1 MAELGRGGTLR
12 RFVLEHHPVRGF
24 CTRLD
29 EPWSELLRL
38 RSYPPPVQVL
48 LGEALTASVLLAA
61 TLKFRGTLSLQLE
74 GQGPLRLLLAQCT
87 HDFRVR
93 AVAELREGAHPGAP
107 LSAVQPQSAPP
118 AVADAIVET
127 AAFSA
132 LVGSGRLAV
141 TVEAEERAARYQGIV
156 ALEGGSL
163 AACLENY
170 FASSEQ
176 LPTRIALSASSS
188 HAAGVLIQK
197 MPGAA
202 AQGEALAA
210 RSQQAWE
217 EIERQLSALPIPM
230 LQSSEA
236 EPLLHQLCGRHDV
249 RLFSPTE
256 VRFECRCSRE
266 RVTGLLRSLG
276 AEELRSILADEGAVT
291 VTCEFCSRPYRFDAV
306 DVARLL
312 SSGAAPDAPAS
323 MN

>member
-1 MAELGRGGTLR
+1 LGGGGTLR

-38 RSYPPPVQVL
+38 RSYPPPVQML

-93 AVAELREGAHPGAP
+93 AVAELREAIQLP
-107 LSAVQPQSAPP
+107 AVQPQAAPP

-127 AAFSA
+127 AAFGA

-141 TVEAEERAARYQGIV
+141 TVEAQERAARYQGIV

-176 LPTRIALSASSS
+176 LPTRIALSASAT
-188 HAAGVLIQK
+188 HAAGVLLQK

-202 AQGEALAA
+202 AQGEAQAA

-217 EIERQLSALPIPM
+217 QIERQLSALPIPM
-230 LQSSEA
+230 LQSAEA
-236 EPLLHQLCGRHDV
+236 EPLLHQLCGGHDV

-276 AEELRSILADEGAVT
+276 SEELRSILAEEGAVT

-306 DVARLL
+306 DVERLL
-312 SSGAAPDAPAS
+312 AGGTAPDAPAS

>member
-1 MAELGRGGTLR
+1 MGGRLR

-38 RSYPPPVQVL
+38 RSYPPAVQVL

-61 TLKFRGTLSLQLE
+61 TLKFQGTLSLQLE

-93 AVAELREGAHPGAP
+93 AVAELREGAW
-107 LSAVQPQSAPP
+107 LSAEETASTPQSTTPP
-118 AVADAIVET
+118 AVADAIAET
-127 AAFSA
+127 AAFGE

-141 TVEAEERAARYQGIV
+141 TVEAHERAARYQGIV

-163 AACLENY
+163 AACLESY

-176 LPTRIALSASSS
+176 LPTRIALSASATQAS
-188 HAAGVLIQK
+188 GLLVQK
-197 MPGAA
+197 MPGAV

-217 EIERQLSALPIPM
+217 EIEHQLSSLPLPM
-230 LQSSEA
+230 LQSAPAEA
-236 EPLLHQLCGRHDV
+236 LLQQLCGRHDV
-249 RLFSPTE
+249 RLFSPTA
-256 VRFECRCSRE
+256 VRFECRCNWE

-276 AEELRSILADEGAVT
+276 AEELRSILAEQGAIT
-291 VTCEFCSRPYRFDAV
+291 VTCEFCSRPYRFDAI
-306 DVARLL
+306 DVQRLL
-312 SSGAAPDAPAS
+312 SSGAAPEAPAS

>member
-1 MAELGRGGTLR
+1 VDEARGSLR

-38 RSYPPPVQVL
+38 RSYPAAVQSL

-61 TLKFRGTLSLQLE
+61 TLKFQGTLSLQL
-74 GQGPLRLLLAQCT
+74 QGDGALRLLLAQCT

-93 AVAELREGAHPGAP
+93 AVAELRAGAHWPAAAAETS
-107 LSAVQPQSAPP
+107 LP
-118 AVADAIVET
+118 AVAGALAES
-127 AAFSA
+127 AAFA
-132 LVGSGRLAV
+132 ELVGNAGRLAV
-141 TVEAEERAARYQGIV
+141 TIEAEERAARYQGFV

-163 AACLENY
+163 AACLEGY

-176 LPTRIALSASSS
+176 LPTRIALSAGAT

-202 AQGEALAA
+202 AHGEALAA

-217 EIERQLSALPIPM
+217 ELEGNLASLPLPT
-230 LQSSEA
+230 LRRATA
-236 EPLLHQLCGRHDV
+236 EPLLQRLCGRQDV
-249 RLFSPTE
+249 RVFSPTA
-256 VRFECRCSRE
+256 VRFVCRCSRE
-266 RVTGLLRSLG
+266 RVAGLLRALG
-276 AEELRSILADEGAVT
+276 AEELRSILSEQGAVT
-291 VTCEFCSRPYRFDAV
+291 VTCEFCSRPYRFDAI
-306 DVARLL
+306 DVERLL
-312 SSGAAPDAPAS
+312 SSGAAPPAPAS

>member
-1 MAELGRGGTLR
+1 MGGSLR
-12 RFVLEHHPVRGF
+12 RYVLEHHPVRGF
-24 CTRLD
+24 FTRLD
-29 EPWSELLRL
+29 EPWRELLRL
-38 RSYPPPVQVL
+38 RPYPSAVQML

-61 TLKFRGTLSLQLE
+61 TLKFQGTLSLQIE

-93 AVAELREGAHPGAP
+93 AVAELRAGAQLP
-107 LSAVQPQSAPP
+107 AVEAQSSPQSTPP

-127 AAFSA
+127 AAFAA

-163 AACLENY
+163 SACLENY

-176 LPTRIALSASSS
+176 LPTRIALIASATQAS
-188 HAAGVLIQK
+188 GVLIQK
-197 MPGAA
+197 MPGAV
-202 AQGEALAA
+202 AQGEALAG
-210 RSQQAWE
+210 RSQQVWE
-217 EIERQLSALPIPM
+217 EIERQLSSLPLPM
-230 LQSSEA
+230 LQSAPA
-236 EPLLHQLCGRHDV
+236 EPLLHQLGGRHDV
-249 RLFSPTE
+249 RLFSPTA

-276 AEELRSILADEGAVT
+276 AEELRSILAEQGAVT
-291 VTCEFCSRPYRFDAV
+291 VTCEFCSRPYRFDAI
-306 DVARLL
+306 DVERLL

>member
-1 MAELGRGGTLR
+1 VAELGGGGTLR

-24 CTRLD
+24 CARLD
-29 EPWSELLRL
+29 EPWQELLRL
-38 RSYPPPVQVL
+38 RSYPPAVQVL

-61 TLKFRGTLSLQLE
+61 TLKFQGTLSLQLE
-74 GQGPLRLLLAQCT
+74 GQGVLRLLLAQCT
-87 HDFRVR
+87 HDFQVR
-93 AVAELREGAHPGAP
+93 AVAELRAGALLPQIMTE
-107 LSAVQPQSAPP
+107 SAAP
-118 AVADAIVET
+118 AVSAAVAET
-127 AAFSA
+127 AAFTE

-170 FASSEQ
+170 FATSEQ
-176 LPTRIALSASSS
+176 LPTRIALSASASQAS
-188 HAAGVLIQK
+188 GVLIQK
-197 MPGAA
+197 MPGAS
-202 AQGEALAA
+202 AQGEARAA
-210 RSQQAWE
+210 RSQQVWE
-217 EIERQLSALPIPM
+217 ELEQQLSSLPVPM
-230 LQSSEA
+230 LQAAAA

-276 AEELRSILADEGAVT
+276 AGELRSILAEEGAVT

-306 DVARLL
+306 DVERLL
-312 SSGAAPDAPAS
+312 SSGVAPDAPAS